1 MTRTDQSQ
9 EAQIMSKMDE
19 LVGSLCVV
27 TFKQEGDRRG
37 IIERVESCIILN
49 DFQESFER
57 SQFKI
62 HLTSGDIV
70 VVPGS
75 AISEIEY
82 GPADGSKPPKK
93 KTSGMKVRK
102 AKTKTKKISTAKR
115 RSIATRG
122 SRTKPPKTTKKR
134 RPKKL

>member
-1 MTRTDQSQ
+1 MTRTDQSE
-9 EAQIMSKMDE
+9 EAQIISKMHE

-27 TFKQEGDRRG
+27 TFKQDGDRRG
-37 IIERVESCIILN
+37 IIERVESCNILN

-62 HLTSGDIV
+62 HLTSGNFV

-82 GPADGSKPPKK
+82 GPTDRSKPPKK
-93 KTSGMKVRK
+93 KTSGMKTRK
-102 AKTKTKKISTAKR
+102 ARPKAKKISAAKR
-115 RSIATRG
+115 RSIATKG
-122 SRTKPPKTTKKR
+122 SRTKLPNTTKKR
-134 RPKKL
+134 RPKKF

>member
-1 MTRTDQSQ
+1 MTRTDQSE
-9 EAQIMSKMDE
+9 EAQIISKMHE

-37 IIERVESCIILN
+37 IIERVESCNILN
-49 DFQESFER
+49 DFQDNFER

-62 HLTSGDIV
+62 HLTSGNFV

-82 GPADGSKPPKK
+82 GPTDRSKPPKK
-93 KTSGMKVRK
+93 KTLGYEDSESQAEG
-102 AKTKTKKISTAKR
+102 
-115 RSIATRG
+115 
-122 SRTKPPKTTKKR
+122 
-134 RPKKL
+134 

>member
-1 MTRTDQSQ
+1 MTVNG
-9 EAQIMSKMDE
+9 EKAQIRSKMHE

-27 TFKQEGDRRG
+27 TFKQVGDRRG
-37 IIERVESCIILN
+37 IIERVESLIILN

-82 GPADGSKPPKK
+82 GPADRSRPPKK
-93 KTSGMKVRK
+93 RAPGRK
-102 AKTKTKKISTAKR
+102 ARKARTKTKTKKISARKAKVDR
-115 RSIATRG
+115 DKGAENQAS
-122 SRTKPPKTTKKR
+122 
-134 RPKKL
+134 